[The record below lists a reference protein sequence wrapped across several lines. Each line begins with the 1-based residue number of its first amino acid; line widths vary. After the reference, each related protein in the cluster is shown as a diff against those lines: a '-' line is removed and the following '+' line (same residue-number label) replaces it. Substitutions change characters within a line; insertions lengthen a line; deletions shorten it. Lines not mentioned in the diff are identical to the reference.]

1 MKKILNYISVLIGS
15 IMYIL
20 LLFVFNIHSN
30 ILREIKHVYFLAIPC
45 FMILISSFLTTDKKT
60 KKQNLIIYLI
70 IYLIVLVG
78 FVFSNARTVSSA
90 ITNDIYHYNWNFI
103 PFKSMIEMLN
113 SPLGVKFGLYNIT
126 GNFLMLTP
134 LSILLPLINDK
145 FKKTKIFL
153 ISIVS
158 LTLFIEIVQFLINV
172 GSFDIDDIILNIGG
186 AFLLY
191 LLIKR
196 TKLKK
201 IIEFIFLKFSI
212 KKKIIGNLFYTL
224 LFIVLLLVSS
234 FYIYRFVLDINSRKV
249 DISKLVCLSDERT
262 FITDYN
268 NYHYYSSCNYGVG
281 EVKIGNEIKDLEN
294 FLKSSFFNEEYE
306 QKLGLEK
313 EKIITDIKV
322 KVNEDIGKVLVN
334 EYTTG
339 KAYWYNI
346 ESITV
351 TKDGVDYDYREY
363 LRDLEE
369 NKNTVEIDLSPLEE
383 TVYISP
389 NIDYRI
395 LKSPYYQTLSC
406 IEGGHLSG
414 NPTYSY
420 ILSLEYEIT
429 SESCNILNSLDEQ

>member
-1 MKKILNYISVLIGS
+1 MKILNYISVLIGS

-20 LLFVFNIHSN
+20 LLFVFDIHSN
-30 ILREIKHVYFLAIPC
+30 ILREIKHIYFLAIPC

-70 IYLIVLVG
+70 IYLLVLVG

-90 ITNDIYHYNWNFI
+90 ITNNIYHYNWNFI

-113 SPLGVKFGLYNIT
+113 SPLGVTFGLYNII

-224 LFIVLLLVSS
+224 LFIVLLLISS

-268 NYHYYSSCNYGVG
+268 NYHYYSNCNYGVG

-389 NIDYRI
+389 NSDYRI

-420 ILSLEYEIT
+420 ILSLDYEIT
-429 SESCNILNSLDEQ
+429 SESCNVLNSLDEQ